1 MKTTFRKVM
10 RASLIVAL
18 ALLMTL
24 SANFTAYAAIWYPA
38 NITAL
43 GDSITVA
50 YDASGFGSQPI
61 YSWSTGTSKSVNS
74 MYLRLMA
81 VKRTIRGHATN
92 LAVPGATVAD
102 LNSQASRVDTR
113 SQYVTIMIG
122 ANDVCASSE
131 ATMTDATTFRS
142 RLDTALQTL
151 TTRAPRAKIYILSI
165 PDIYNLWSVL
175 KDNSSARSMWSAF
188 SICQSM
194 LANPLST
201 DPADVDRRAAVR
213 QRNIDLNAQ
222 LAEACAAYAQCKF
235 DNNAVFNTAFAASD
249 VSTIDYFHPSIAG
262 QAKLALV
269 AWNASIFGP

>member
-10 RASLIVAL
+10 RASLVVAL

-102 LNSQASRVDTR
+102 LNFQAS
-113 SQYVTIMIG
+113 
-122 ANDVCASSE
+122 
-131 ATMTDATTFRS
+131 
-142 RLDTALQTL
+142 
-151 TTRAPRAKIYILSI
+151 P
-165 PDIYNLWSVL
+165 
-175 KDNSSARSMWSAF
+175 AF
-188 SICQSM
+188 SLSSTQDYAAAFITPAVGDS
-194 LANPLST
+194 LDPRRINP
-201 DPADVDRRAAVR
+201 
-213 QRNIDLNAQ
+213 
-222 LAEACAAYAQCKF
+222 
-235 DNNAVFNTAFAASD
+235 
-249 VSTIDYFHPSIAG
+249 
-262 QAKLALV
+262 
-269 AWNASIFGP
+269 